1 MAESGDFEEMLDA
14 LDSRI
19 MAALVPAVAKALEHV
34 RGESVKLAPVE
45 SGNLAGSA
53 GVTVFEAVGGGASVT
68 GQLLYPGPYARN
80 QHYSLD
86 FRHTHGQALYLE
98 QPMITE
104 AGKAIKIISDEIGK
118 VF

>member
-1 MAESGDFEEMLDA
+1 MADGDFEEMLDG

-19 MAALVPAVAKALEHV
+19 LAALTPAIVKGLEHI
-34 RGESVKLAPVE
+34 RGESVKLVPVE
-45 SGNLAGSA
+45 TGHLAGSA
-53 GVTVFEAVGGGASVT
+53 GVTAEGLE
-68 GQLLYPGPYARN
+68 GQLKYPGPYARN

-98 QPMITE
+98 QPMTTE
-104 AGKAIKIISDEIGK
+104 SAKVLKILSDEIGK